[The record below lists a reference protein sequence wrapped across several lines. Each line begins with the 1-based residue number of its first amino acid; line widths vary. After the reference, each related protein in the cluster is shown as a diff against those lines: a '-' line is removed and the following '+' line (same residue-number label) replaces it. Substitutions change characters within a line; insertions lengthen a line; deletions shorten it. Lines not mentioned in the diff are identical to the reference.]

1 MFSRLANHIRCA
13 LKYVNSTFLFKG
25 GNHIKKYHHDPRCQ
39 KHPVTKVTFETLLQN
54 VKVKRSKWVK
64 YGPILPLAYFD
75 QSFIQQ
81 E

>member
-25 GNHIKKYHHDPRCQ
+25 GNHIKRCQ

-54 VKVKRSKWVK
+54 VKVKKSKWLR
-64 YGPILPLAYFD
+64 YGPILSFAYFD